1 MAPKKKAE
9 NTENTENIVEEV
21 LVEQETMEAPKPKR
35 KMTEAQKSNFNKL
48 QAANKIRYEARR
60 IAKEEV
66 GEPIKDPTK
75 NVNDEILEDKE
86 AFIQKEITKKKTQ
99 VRKKKEPL
107 LESEEEEAPM
117 VVKKTAKKKKRRIVV
132 EQDSSSSDEEIVIS
146 RRRRSKKP
154 VVLGTPHPPSAP
166 IPIPTNH
173 NDNGTV
179 SKALEE
185 DTAPIEKDKPKKIEK
200 VIPELKEYTHVQ
212 ILKGLGL

>member
-1 MAPKKKAE
+1 MAPKKKGE
-9 NTENTENIVEEV
+9 NTENTENIIDEV
-21 LVEQETMEAPKPKR
+21 PIEQETMEAPKPKR
-35 KMTEAQKSNFNKL
+35 KMTDAQKSNFNKL

-66 GEPIKDPTK
+66 GEPIKDPLSK
-75 NVNDEILEDKE
+75 NVNDEILENKE

-132 EQDSSSSDEEIVIS
+132 EQDSSSSDEEMVIS

-154 VVLGTPHPPSAP
+154 VVPPHATAP

-173 NDNGTV
+173 NDN
-179 SKALEE
+179 AQPIEE

-200 VIPELKEYTHVQ
+200 PIPELKEYTHVQ

>member
-1 MAPKKKAE
+1 MPPKKKAE
-9 NTENTENIVEEV
+9 NTENTENIVVEV
-21 LVEQETMEAPKPKR
+21 PIEPETMEAPKPKR
-35 KMTEAQKSNFNKL
+35 KMTDAQKSNFNKL

-66 GEPIKDPTK
+66 GEPIKDPLSK
-75 NVNDEILEDKE
+75 NVNDEILENKE

-99 VRKKKEPL
+99 VRKKKDPL
-107 LESEEEEAPM
+107 LESEEEEVPM

-154 VVLGTPHPPSAP
+154 VVPPPPPSAP

-173 NDNGTV
+173 NDNV
-179 SKALEE
+179 KRELEE

-200 VIPELKEYTHVQ
+200 PIPELKEYTHVQ

>member
-9 NTENTENIVEEV
+9 HTENIVEEV
-21 LVEQETMEAPKPKR
+21 PVEQETMEAPKPKR
-35 KMTEAQKSNFNKL
+35 KMTDAQNSNFNKL

-66 GEPIKDPTK
+66 GEPIKDPLSK
-75 NVNDEILEDKE
+75 NVNDEILENKE

-154 VVLGTPHPPSAP
+154 VVIGTPHPPSAP

-173 NDNGTV
+173 NDNR
-179 SKALEE
+179 SPIEE

>member
-1 MAPKKKAE
+1 MPPKKKAE
-9 NTENTENIVEEV
+9 NTENTENIVVEV
-21 LVEQETMEAPKPKR
+21 PIEPETMEAPKPKR
-35 KMTEAQKSNFNKL
+35 KMTDAQKSNFNKL

-66 GEPIKDPTK
+66 GEPIKDPLSK
-75 NVNDEILEDKE
+75 NVNDEILENKE

-99 VRKKKEPL
+99 VRKKKDPL
-107 LESEEEEAPM
+107 LESEEEEVPM

-154 VVLGTPHPPSAP
+154 VVAPPPPSAP

-173 NDNGTV
+173 NDNV
-179 SKALEE
+179 KRELEE

-200 VIPELKEYTHVQ
+200 PIPELKEYTHVQ

>member
-9 NTENTENIVEEV
+9 HTENIVEEV

-66 GEPIKDPTK
+66 GEPIKDPLSK
-75 NVNDEILEDKE
+75 NVNDEILENKE

-154 VVLGTPHPPSAP
+154 VVPPHPPSAP

-173 NDNGTV
+173 NDNG
-179 SKALEE
+179 SPIEE

-200 VIPELKEYTHVQ
+200 PIPELKEYTHVQ

>member
-1 MAPKKKAE
+1 MAPKKKA
-9 NTENTENIVEEV
+9 ENTENIVEEV

-66 GEPIKDPTK
+66 GEPIKDPLSK
-75 NVNDEILEDKE
+75 NVNDEILENKE

-154 VVLGTPHPPSAP
+154 VVPPHPPSAP

-173 NDNGTV
+173 NDNR
-179 SKALEE
+179 SPIEE

>member
-154 VVLGTPHPPSAP
+154 VVPPHPPSAP

>member
-9 NTENTENIVEEV
+9 NTENTENIIDEV
-21 LVEQETMEAPKPKR
+21 LIEQETMEAPKPKR
-35 KMTEAQKSNFNKL
+35 KMTDAQKSNFNKL

-66 GEPIKDPTK
+66 GEPIKDPLSK
-75 NVNDEILEDKE
+75 NVNDEILENKE

-99 VRKKKEPL
+99 VRKKKDPL
-107 LESEEEEAPM
+107 LESEEEEVPM

-154 VVLGTPHPPSAP
+154 VVPHTPSAP

-173 NDNGTV
+173 NDNV
-179 SKALEE
+179 KRELEE

-200 VIPELKEYTHVQ
+200 PIPELKEYTHVQ

>member
-1 MAPKKKAE
+1 MAPKKKA
-9 NTENTENIVEEV
+9 ENTENIVEEV

-154 VVLGTPHPPSAP
+154 VVPPHPPSAP

-179 SKALEE
+179 SKTLEE

>member
-1 MAPKKKAE
+1 MPPKKKAE
-9 NTENTENIVEEV
+9 NTENTENIVVEV
-21 LVEQETMEAPKPKR
+21 PIEPETMEAPKPKR
-35 KMTEAQKSNFNKL
+35 KMTDAQKSNFNKL

-66 GEPIKDPTK
+66 GEPIKDPLSK
-75 NVNDEILEDKE
+75 NVNDEILENKE

-99 VRKKKEPL
+99 VRKKKDPL
-107 LESEEEEAPM
+107 LESEEEEVPM

-154 VVLGTPHPPSAP
+154 VVPHTPSAP

-173 NDNGTV
+173 NDNV
-179 SKALEE
+179 KRELEE

-200 VIPELKEYTHVQ
+200 PIPELKEYTHVQ

>member
-1 MAPKKKAE
+1 MAPKKKA
-9 NTENTENIVEEV
+9 ENTENIVEEV

-66 GEPIKDPTK
+66 GEPIKDPLSK
-75 NVNDEILEDKE
+75 NVNDEILENKE

-173 NDNGTV
+173 NDNR
-179 SKALEE
+179 SPIEE

>member
-1 MAPKKKAE
+1 MAPKKKA
-9 NTENTENIVEEV
+9 ENTENIVEEV

-66 GEPIKDPTK
+66 GEPIKDPLSK
-75 NVNDEILEDKE
+75 NVNDEILENKE

-154 VVLGTPHPPSAP
+154 VVPPHPPSAP

>member
-9 NTENTENIVEEV
+9 NTENTENIIDEV
-21 LVEQETMEAPKPKR
+21 LIEQETMEAPKPKR
-35 KMTEAQKSNFNKL
+35 KMTDAQKSNFNKL

-66 GEPIKDPTK
+66 GEPIKDPLSK
-75 NVNDEILEDKE
+75 NVNDEILENKE

-154 VVLGTPHPPSAP
+154 VVAPHPPSAP

-173 NDNGTV
+173 NDN
-179 SKALEE
+179 AQPIEE

-200 VIPELKEYTHVQ
+200 PIPELKEYTHVQ

>member
-1 MAPKKKAE
+1 MAPKKKAQH
-9 NTENTENIVEEV
+9 TENIVEEV
-21 LVEQETMEAPKPKR
+21 PVEQETMEAPKPKR

-154 VVLGTPHPPSAP
+154 VVPPHPPSAP

>member
-9 NTENTENIVEEV
+9 HTENIVEEV
-21 LVEQETMEAPKPKR
+21 PVEQETMEAPKPKR

>member
-75 NVNDEILEDKE
+75 NVNDEILENKE

-173 NDNGTV
+173 NDNR
-179 SKALEE
+179 SPIEE

>member
-1 MAPKKKAE
+1 MAPKKKA
-9 NTENTENIVEEV
+9 ENTENIVEEV